1 MRLVTVSA
9 PGADPR
15 PLLAAYRQHLRR
27 TGRGNASY
35 WWAAKDFFSRWPDP
49 AMWVAE
55 PLEVRL
61 SASSAHRP
69 LITFLMLHGHL
80 RPGYDY
86 LLERKISSL
95 WRELDASPIGADL
108 ARFRDAAAGLGFSDR
123 VRTANA
129 SQVPARLLIQ
139 TGRRLGELTVADLDE
154 FTAACRE
161 HEQRTGDGWRHYKSA
176 LSCTHRVLFHLGI
189 LPAPPAPGPEPVPFA
204 DRLGGIAAPVATA
217 MTAYLELKRATCK
230 PKTISSLATRLMHFG
245 RFLTA
250 ADPGLAGLAGLDRRR
265 HIEPY
270 LASLAHAP
278 NSKNDGVITI
288 GERHC
293 RVLAVR
299 NFLTDIT
306 AWGWDD
312 APARQLIF
320 PGDTPKLP
328 RVLPRYLPVDA
339 DRRLAGALHES
350 PYELA
355 ACALLLQRACGLRIG
370 ELLDLEL
377 DCVHEVPGSGAWL
390 KVPLGKLDSERMVP
404 LDEETVALID
414 RITEIRSPGRP
425 LRHPRYGRPAQ
436 FLFTHHG
443 RRLSQNALREELDRA
458 AQAAGLGHITSHQ
471 LRHTY
476 ATAMVNA
483 GVSLQALMALLGHVS
498 AEMSLRY
505 GKLFDSTVRAEYERA
520 LTLAKQRLGTMPAG
534 RTSLP
539 LAGITGGA
547 EWKDTPAIKSRLA
560 GGFCLRAPAQG
571 ACAYANICEHCPNFR
586 TDTGYLPV
594 LAAQKADAE
603 QLAADAEAR
612 GWISEADR
620 HHKLIARLDDLIFK
634 AQAG

>member
-1 MRLVTVSA
+1 MRLVTVCV

-15 PLLAAYRQHLRR
+15 PLLAAYRQHLER
-27 TGRGNASY
+27 TGRGNTSY
-35 WWAAKDFFSRWPDP
+35 WQAARSFFSRWPDP
-49 AMWVAE
+49 AMWAAE
-55 PLEVRL
+55 PLEIQL
-61 SASSAHRP
+61 SANSATRP
-69 LITFLMLHGHL
+69 LITFLLLHGHL

-86 LLERKISSL
+86 LLERKFSSL
-95 WRELDASPIGADL
+95 WRELDDSPVASDL
-108 ARFRDAAAGLGFSDR
+108 ARFRAAAAELGFSDR
-123 VRTANA
+123 YLIASA

-139 TGRRLGELTVADLDE
+139 TGRPLGQLTMGDLEE
-154 FTAACRE
+154 FAAACRE
-161 HEQRTGDGWRHYKSA
+161 REQRTGDGWRHYKSG
-176 LSCTHRVLFHLGI
+176 LSFTHQVLFHLGI
-189 LPAPPAPGPEPVPFA
+189 VAAPPQSGPKPQAFA
-204 DRLGGIAAPVATA
+204 DRLASITPPVAEA
-217 MTAYLELKRATCK
+217 MTAYLERKMATCK
-230 PKTISSLATRLMHFG
+230 PKTVSSLATRLMHFG
-245 RFLTA
+245 RFLTGT
-250 ADPGLAGLAGLDRRR
+250 DPGLVTLAALDRRR
-265 HIEPY
+265 HIEPW
-270 LASLAHAP
+270 LASLPSAP
-278 NSKNDGVITI
+278 NTKNDNVITI

-293 RVLAVR
+293 RVLAVA

-320 PGDTPKLP
+320 PGDTPRLP

-339 DRRLAGALHES
+339 DRRLAEALRGS

-355 ACALLLQRACGLRIG
+355 ASALLLQRACGLRIG

-404 LDEETVALID
+404 LDEETLALVD
-414 RITEIRSPGRP
+414 EITEIRSAGRP
-425 LRHPRYGRPAQ
+425 LPHPRYGRSAQ
-436 FLFTHHG
+436 FLLTHHG
-443 RRLSQNALREELDRA
+443 RRLSQRALREELDRA
-458 AQAAGLGHITSHQ
+458 AAAAGLGHVTPHQ
-471 LRHTY
+471 LRHTF

-505 GKLFDSTVRAEYERA
+505 GKLFDTTVRAEYERA
-520 LTLAKQRLGTMPAG
+520 LTLAKQRLGTLPAG

-539 LAGITGGA
+539 LADITGGA
-547 EWKDTPAIKSRLA
+547 AWKDTPAIKSRLG

-603 QLAADAEAR
+603 QLAEDAEAR
-612 GWISEADR
+612 GWISEAGR
-620 HHKLIARLDDLIFK
+620 HRKLIARLDNLISK